1 MRRIRYGSVEVM
13 EGGYESPSTE
23 WDAVYTWESGKR
35 DVERNGAGPP
45 R

>member
-1 MRRIRYGSVEVM
+1 MEVM
-13 EGGYESPSTE
+13 EGGYESLSTE
-23 WDAVYTWESGKR
+23 WDAVWESGKR